1 MKQELPVYERL
12 QKYSLRASSP
22 SVLAAGREKERELA
36 TTSPEFEYPHRKS
49 RCEMLI
55 TYKRCYHVLK
65 VSPGDTGWDVFSLD
79 YHVDGPISTVSTT
92 VRSD

>member
-1 MKQELPVYERL
+1 
-12 QKYSLRASSP
+12 
-22 SVLAAGREKERELA
+22 
-36 TTSPEFEYPHRKS
+36 
-49 RCEMLI
+49 MLI